1 MMGSRLLLSVMIAIF
16 SIVDGLAQDYL
27 FYGAYD
33 GSQNL
38 SSFGSTRKENYD
50 VALHLTESD
59 LVGMKVEGLRI
70 PVSSL
75 EGISRIKGWLTDALK
90 VRNGVNVASIA
101 EDSLD
106 LTTVG
111 NIDNGYVELR
121 FAHPYTIPSQGV
133 YVGYSLEISE
143 LNAFTGK
150 PVLGVSGTN
159 PEMSY
164 MRSSKT
170 YTSWKKR
177 AVSLGFNSA
186 LQVLLTDGHANA
198 ATASLATKILQT
210 NRPEPYTFNVL
221 NKGYKGISS
230 VDFTWKV
237 EGKQGTV
244 HQDLSVGPYYNKAQ
258 QVSFELPGLLTLG
271 ANTLTIE
278 INKVNRVD
286 NEMVS
291 PASVDLKAY
300 SLVPVHRPLVEE
312 YTGTRCGWC
321 PRGLVGMARM
331 RKLYGDDFVGVSYH
345 QYNETDPMDFGYVYS
360 NRVTGF
366 PIAYLDRDVE
376 TDPFL
381 GFETLGFHFDKV
393 WEIVRDEFVPVGIDL
408 TASFVDEAQT
418 EIEVRSFTTAA
429 FDTTANYRLTYILTA
444 DSLSGTGAKWGQ
456 VNSLAGATS
465 SYPDEDMKMYTEGAD
480 VVTGVEYSDVAIAW
494 SEEPVEQV
502 EYTANGSPRKIWIH
516 NAGIEGSLPSQLV
529 GGQPV
534 EHTYR
539 FNIANNKVVQRKDKL
554 FAVVAVVDNDT
565 RKIVN
570 ANFVPVQLYTTGI
583 KDVQKDEAMTV
594 SRRYYT
600 IDGKQLTQPQKGIN
614 IVRTSDGH
622 TFKVVVE

>member
-1 MMGSRLLLSVMIAIF
+1 MMGSRLLLSVMIAFF
-16 SIVDGLAQDYL
+16 SIVDGFAQDYL
-27 FYGAYD
+27 VYGAYD
-33 GSQNL
+33 GSQDL
-38 SSFGSTRKENYD
+38 TSFGSKRKENYD
-50 VALHLTESD
+50 VAIHLTESD
-59 LVGMKVEGLRI
+59 LVGMKVEGIRI

-75 EGISRIKGWLTDALK
+75 EGISRIKGWMTESLK
-90 VRNGVNVASIA
+90 VRNGVNVPSIE
-101 EDSLD
+101 EDSVD

-111 NIDNGYVELR
+111 SIDNGFVELH
-121 FAHPYTIPSQGV
+121 FAQPYTIPSQGV

-143 LNAFTGK
+143 LNTATSK
-150 PVLGVSGTN
+150 PVLGVSGTD

-170 YTSWKKR
+170 YTSWKAR

-210 NRPEPYTFNVL
+210 NRPETYTFNVL

-237 EGKQGTV
+237 EDKQGTV
-244 HQDLSVGPYYNKAQ
+244 HQDLAVGPYYNKAG
-258 QVSFELPGLLTLG
+258 QVSFELPALSTVGADALTV
-271 ANTLTIE
+271 E
-278 INKVNRVD
+278 INKVNGVD
-286 NEMVS
+286 NEVAS
-291 PASVDLKAY
+291 QASVELKAY

-312 YTGTRCGWC
+312 YTGTKCGWC

-345 QYNETDPMDFGYVYS
+345 QYDESDPMDFGYVYS

-393 WEIVRDEFVPVGIDL
+393 WEIVRDEFVPVGVDL
-408 TASFVDEAQT
+408 TASFTDEAQT

-444 DSLSGTGAKWGQ
+444 DSLSGTGSDWGQ
-456 VNSLAGATS
+456 VNSLAGATT
-465 SYPDEDMKMYTEGAD
+465 SYPDDDMKMYTEGAD
-480 VVTGVEYSDVAIAW
+480 VVNGVEYMDVAVAW

-502 EYTANGSPRKIWIH
+502 EYTVNGSPQKIWIH
-516 NAGIEGSLPSQLV
+516 NAGIEGSLPSALV

-534 EHTYR
+534 EHTYK
-539 FNIANNKVVQRKDKL
+539 FNIADNKVIQRKDKL
-554 FAVVAVVDNDT
+554 YAIVAVVDNDT

-583 KDVQKDEAMTV
+583 KDIQKDEMMTV
-594 SRRYYT
+594 SKRYYT
-600 IDGKQLTQPQKGIN
+600 IDGKQLAQPQKGIN